1 MHNGGMNQ
9 FDDCLQRVTWGKID
23 KALKN
28 DVADKILEL
37 LEQEKASLGTREKT
51 LFAQAITALS
61 TSINSIYQSD
71 KTGLR
76 CCLLT
81 LQKAMTPEN
90 QRDDSYLQR
99 GDESINI
106 SYDMLV
112 TTVKMIKGKIV

>member
-1 MHNGGMNQ
+1 MHNRGMNQ
-9 FDDCLQRVTWGKID
+9 FDDCLQKVTWGKID
-23 KALKN
+23 KIIQSEL
-28 DVADKILEL
+28 ADEILEL
-37 LEQEKASLGTREKT
+37 LEQNKASLSTREKT

-90 QRDDSYLQR
+90 QRDDSYVQR